1 MVWMKDPKTG
11 RSKRT
16 VHCGWCY
23 ETGHNRASCP
33 HLGEAMKKRVE
44 DLKKQIERG
53 VFENSYWDES
63 KARYEI
69 DRVEKRYG
77 RGKTRKKST
86 CSYCEDEGHNRRS
99 CEFRKSDVRA
109 DVQKTLS
116 ARKEIATRLDLS
128 GFGPGALVIIHK
140 KWGDEPGEQPAL
152 VDSINFVAITH
163 ENVFGGNH
171 DFTRL
176 AIARGFPTED
186 YPKGRTYPISL
197 PLDVVDIHNRATKA
211 KLHCYTQFDAYELV
225 SPVNVSAP
233 DEFLTL
239 EGCSR
244 GVRLSGKF
252 EGRRPLEYSN
262 PHYPP
267 EEE

>member
-1 MVWMKDPKTG
+1 
-11 RSKRT
+11 
-16 VHCGWCY
+16 
-23 ETGHNRASCP
+23 
-33 HLGEAMKKRVE
+33 MKKRVE

-53 VFENSYWDES
+53 VFENSHWDES
-63 KARYEI
+63 KARFEI

-77 RGKTRKKST
+77 RGKTRRKST

-99 CEFRKSDVRA
+99 CEIRKDDISS

-116 ARKEIATRLDLS
+116 ARKEFAVRLDLS
-128 GFGPGALVIIHK
+128 GFGPGALVIINK
-140 KWGDEPGEQPAL
+140 NYYGACDELPAL
-152 VDSINFVAITH
+152 VDSIIFAAITH
-163 ENVFGGNH
+163 ENAFGGNN
-171 DFTRL
+171 DFSRL

-197 PLDVVDIHNRATKA
+197 PLEVVDIHNLATKK

-225 SPVNVSAP
+225 SPVNVSVP

-244 GVRLSGKF
+244 GVHLSGKF

>member
-1 MVWMKDPKTG
+1 MPWMTDPKTG
-11 RSKRT
+11 KSKRT

-23 ETGHNRASCP
+23 ETGHNRAGCP
-33 HLGEAMKKRVE
+33 HLDEAMKKRVE

-53 VFENSYWDES
+53 VFENSHWDES
-63 KARYEI
+63 KARFEI

-77 RGKTRKKST
+77 RGKTRRKST

-99 CEFRKSDVRA
+99 CEIRKDDISS

-116 ARKEIATRLDLS
+116 ARKEFAVRLDLS
-128 GFGPGALVIIHK
+128 GFGPGALVIINK
-140 KWGDEPGEQPAL
+140 NYYGACDELPAL
-152 VDSINFVAITH
+152 VDSIIFAAITH
-163 ENVFGGNH
+163 ENAFGGNN
-171 DFTRL
+171 DFSRL

-197 PLDVVDIHNRATKA
+197 PLEVVDIHNLATKK

-225 SPVNVSAP
+225 SPVNVSVP

-244 GVRLSGKF
+244 GVHLSGKF

>member
-1 MVWMKDPKTG
+1 MPWMTDPKTG
-11 RSKRT
+11 KSKRT

-23 ETGHNRASCP
+23 ETGHNRAGCP
-33 HLGEAMKKRVE
+33 HLDEAMKKRVE

-63 KARYEI
+63 KARFEI
-69 DRVEKRYG
+69 DRVERRHG

-99 CEFRKSDVRA
+99 CEFRKGDVRS

-116 ARKEIATRLDLS
+116 ARKEFAVRLDLS
-128 GFGPGALVIIHK
+128 GFGLGALVVIDK
-140 KWGDEPGEQPAL
+140 KYGSDMGQVPAL

-163 ENVFGGNH
+163 ENAFGGNN
-171 DFTRL
+171 DFSRL
-176 AIARGFPTED
+176 ATARGFPTED
-186 YPKGRTYPISL
+186 YPKGRAYPISL
-197 PLDVVDIHNRATKA
+197 PLEVVDIHNLATKE

-225 SPVNVSAP
+225 SPE
-233 DEFLTL
+233 D
-239 EGCSR
+239 CSK
-244 GVRLSGKF
+244 GVHLSGKF
-252 EGRRPLEYSN
+252 DGRRPLEYSN

-267 EEE
+267 QEE

>member
-23 ETGHNRASCP
+23 ETGHNRAGCP
-33 HLGEAMKKRVE
+33 HLDEAMKKRVE

-53 VFENSYWDES
+53 VFENSHWDES
-63 KARYEI
+63 KARFEI

-77 RGKTRKKST
+77 RGKTRRKST

-99 CEFRKSDVRA
+99 CEIRKDDISS

-116 ARKEIATRLDLS
+116 ARKEFAVRLDLS
-128 GFGPGALVIIHK
+128 GFGPGALVIINK
-140 KWGDEPGEQPAL
+140 NYYGACDELPAL
-152 VDSINFVAITH
+152 VDSIIFAAITH
-163 ENVFGGNH
+163 ENAFGGNN
-171 DFTRL
+171 DFSRL

-197 PLDVVDIHNRATKA
+197 PLEVVDIHNLATKK

-225 SPVNVSAP
+225 SPVNVSVP

-244 GVRLSGKF
+244 GVHLSGKF
-252 EGRRPLEYSN
+252 EGRRPLEYSD
-262 PHYPP
+262 PRYSP
-267 EEE
+267 EEK